1 MKYLSVTFFISSNNE
16 VKQSCRDV
24 LTYLLGDAGFESFED
39 TGEGVVGYIQIDKFD
54 QKATDAVISSFPIQD
69 ASIKYLTKKVEDTDW
84 NKAWEHEGFEPITVA
99 DKVTVFDARHPLPQS
114 TPPTAVMVGIKTEM
128 AFGTGTHQTT
138 RMMLEALTETNL
150 HHQRILDCGC
160 GTGILALVA
169 SKLGATEVTAYDIDE
184 WSVKNTELNAEN
196 NDVKNIKVLL
206 GDAAILKQISDT
218 FDIIMANINRNILL
232 ADLPAFVSK
241 ATPGTKIYLS
251 GFYISDV
258 TLIEEKAA
266 TLHLRR
272 YGMKTIDQWAMLM
285 FESE

>member
-39 TGEGVVGYIQIDKFD
+39 TNEGVVGYIQIDKFD
-54 QKATDAVISSFPIQD
+54 QEATDAIIHSFPIQD
-69 ASIKYLTKKVEDTDW
+69 ASIKYLTKKVEDADW

-99 DKVTVFDARHPLPQS
+99 DKVTVFDARHPLQLS
-114 TPPTAVMVGIKTEM
+114 TPPTTVMVGIKTEM

-138 RMMLEALTETNL
+138 RMMLEALTENNL

-160 GTGILALVA
+160 GTGILSLVA
-169 SKLGATEVTAYDIDE
+169 SKLGAAEVTAYDIDE

-196 NDVKNIKVLL
+196 NDVKNIKVFL
-206 GDAAILKQISDT
+206 GDAAVLKQISGT

-241 ATPGTKIYLS
+241 AMPGTKIFLS

-272 YGMKTIDQWAMLM
+272 YGMKNIDQWAMLM

>member
-138 RMMLEALTETNL
+138 RMMLEALTEANL

-169 SKLGATEVTAYDIDE
+169 SKLGAAEVTAYDIDE

-206 GDAAILKQISDT
+206 GDATVLKQISST

-241 ATPGTKIYLS
+241 ATPGTKIFLS

-258 TLIEEKAA
+258 NLIEEKAA
-266 TLHLRR
+266 TVHLRR